1 MQMKWEMFERT
12 PKAIT
17 WVLQSVCCGQTIE
30 IKERQFGGDGVNLM
44 SKEACDEDQP
54 ATPYQ
59 CWKLFWDFYAEKQ
72 AMIFEFSKWY
82 AIPVES
88 QIC

>member
-44 SKEACDEDQP
+44 SKEACDED
-54 ATPYQ
+54 
-59 CWKLFWDFYAEKQ
+59 
-72 AMIFEFSKWY
+72 
-82 AIPVES
+82 
-88 QIC
+88 

>member
-17 WVLQSVCCGQTIE
+17 WVLQSVCWGQTIE

-44 SKEACDEDQP
+44 SKEACDED
-54 ATPYQ
+54 
-59 CWKLFWDFYAEKQ
+59 
-72 AMIFEFSKWY
+72 
-82 AIPVES
+82 
-88 QIC
+88 